1 MTVIAETEDTAG
13 ARLDA
18 LPEGSTY
25 HRFLEAMLLMR
36 VLLFERTLSLTR
48 RGWWLVCLVSLLLGV
63 VTYASMQWLYQG
75 RLIAAIEAVD
85 GIADFCAETEGLD
98 PATCRGNTSD
108 DRRVSPQLLW
118 ALLIKAEVIA
128 STEAETP
135 VELDE
140 KLRTNRPALAVS
152 CFLKDSVLVVDA
164 EGKAECLPSKIVPP
178 ATKSRTLDLVLG
190 LTWAMCQNSSTNPAT
205 DFQKDRIA
213 HFLAGI
219 YPGSMSDASGAL
231 SGGPNWSDFIGV
243 LMAGLR
249 LAPSSSISDVEII
262 SELTRLS
269 HAQYSVDDK
278 GRQGYRFLE
287 ADRCPVSKLDAH
299 DEFRRMQAFQKLG
312 AFLLGRVGSNP
323 NVRIAS
329 TDLTYWTG
337 PEQLC
342 LIITGYFAF
351 VLILLRGLASLATAR
366 GAVLARDNMRATTR
380 SERHLES
387 FVTNWLKAKATDPDP
402 AVRTY
407 WKDLIT
413 DELISGRWPVRFA
426 IATLP
431 AIGFI
436 GTVRGILLSLS
447 NADAI
452 VWASTQ
458 ADRADAIAT
467 LSGSLGLA
475 FATTMIALLI
485 GVFISLLSSLE
496 GRFEER
502 TILTLFREGKV
513 VVSSVQPVTPPTVVP
528 PARSPR
534 RSGGSPDSPNTKRGG
549 PSE

>member
-1 MTVIAETEDTAG
+1 MAVDTEESVAT
-13 ARLDA
+13 
-18 LPEGSTY
+18 PEGSSY
-25 HRFLEAMLLMR
+25 HRFLEAMLRMR
-36 VLLFERTLSLTR
+36 MMLFERTLALTT
-48 RGWWLVCLVSLLLGV
+48 RGWWLLCVLSLLLGL
-63 VTYASMQWLYQG
+63 VTYASMQWVYQG
-75 RLIAAIEAVD
+75 RLISAIKAVD
-85 GIADFCAETEGLD
+85 GIEDFCAETEGLD
-98 PATCRGNTSD
+98 PATCRGSD
-108 DRRVSPQLLW
+108 AEGRRVSQQLLW
-118 ALLIKAEVIA
+118 ALLIEAEVIDA
-128 STEAETP
+128 TEAETP
-135 VELDE
+135 VELDQG
-140 KLRTNRPALAVS
+140 LRTNRPAFAVS
-152 CFLKDSVLVVDA
+152 CFLQNSVLTVGADD
-164 EGKAECLPSKIVPP
+164 KPDCKPSNIEPP
-178 ATKSRTLDLVLG
+178 ATKSGTLDLVLG
-190 LTWAMCQNSSTNPAT
+190 LAWSMCQNASSNAAPE
-205 DFQKDRIA
+205 FQKNRIA

-219 YPGSMSDASGAL
+219 YPDTISDASGEL
-231 SGGPNWSDFIGV
+231 TGGPQWTDFIGV
-243 LMAGLR
+243 LLSGLR

-269 HAQYSVDDK
+269 HAQFALSDE

-287 ADRCPVSKLDAH
+287 ADRCVVSTLDAH

-323 NVRIAS
+323 AVRTA
-329 TDLTYWTG
+329 TTELTYWTG
-337 PEQLC
+337 PEQLF
-342 LIITGYFAF
+342 LIIMGYFAL

-366 GAVLARDNMRATTR
+366 GAVLARDNIRATTR
-380 SERHLES
+380 SERRLET

-402 AVRTY
+402 AVRSY

-458 ADRADAIAT
+458 ADRADAIST

-485 GVFISLLSSLE
+485 GVFISLLSALE

-502 TILTLFREGKV
+502 TMLTLFREGKV
-513 VVSSVQPVTPPTVVP
+513 GASPVP
-528 PARSPR
+528 PLTPAVPA
-534 RSGGSPDSPNTKRGG
+534 GPSPNVSGNRPPSKRGG
-549 PSE
+549 KPE